1 MLVQNDYSWNSFSLV
16 AFSLEA
22 TGGERILVVKQI
34 SSGLLPPLP
43 AAQGAIPTASASY
56 IKWEILIAANGK

>member
-22 TGGERILVVKQI
+22 TGGEIILVVKQI

-43 AAQGAIPTASASY
+43 AAQGAIPTESASY
-56 IKWEILIAANGK
+56 I